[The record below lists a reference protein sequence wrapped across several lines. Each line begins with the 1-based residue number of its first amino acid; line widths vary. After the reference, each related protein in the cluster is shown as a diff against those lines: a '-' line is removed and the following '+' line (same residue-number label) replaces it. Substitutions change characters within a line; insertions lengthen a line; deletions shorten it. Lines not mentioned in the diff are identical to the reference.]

1 MFNNIESIQKFNH
14 FFSHFL
20 DVFFSYICT
29 MTLTT
34 VKFDPDFARCV
45 SGYRTLIIEADVDNS
60 PTSPAQMQEMTALAD
75 DIAARY
81 AVPDI
86 NSIPAIAATRA
97 AYKACGKDP
106 NRYRPSQEQL
116 MRRIVRGLG
125 LYNVN
130 TLVDA
135 GNQLSLLTGCSVG
148 CFDADKIDGTVIT
161 LGVGREGEPY
171 QGIGRGELNI
181 AGLPVFRDLTGGFG
195 TPTSDCERTSLTLG
209 TRRLLVTVHLFDPG
223 IDPDTVIQ
231 HFTRIFTRYG
241 SARNI
246 RHAIFTPSPL

>member
-1 MFNNIESIQKFNH
+1 
-14 FFSHFL
+14 
-20 DVFFSYICT
+20 
-29 MTLTT
+29 MTNTT
-34 VKFDPDFARCV
+34 VSFDPDFARCV

-60 PTSPAQMQEMTALAD
+60 PTSQQQMQEMNALAD
-75 DIAARY
+75 DIASRHALSE
-81 AVPDI
+81 I

-130 TLVDA
+130 ALVDA

-148 CFDADKIDGTVIT
+148 CFDADKVSGPVIT

-171 QGIGRGELNI
+171 QGIGRGQLNI
-181 AGLPVFRDLTGGFG
+181 AGLPVFRDQIAGFG
-195 TPTSDCERTSLTLG
+195 TPTSDCERTALTLG
-209 TRRLLVTVHLFDPG
+209 TRRLLVTIHLFDAA
-223 IDPDTVIQ
+223 IDAAEVIR
-231 HFTRIFTRYG
+231 HFTDIFTRYG

-246 RHAIFTPSPL
+246 RHAIFTPAGA